1 MPDEE
6 TTNQPSSDQAPP
18 SEAEQQ
24 EATDQEESE
33 QEETEQDKLKQAI
46 QVETEPIGL
55 LRTKL
60 TVTVPKDTIH
70 ERIESQYDELRRE
83 ATVPGFRRGRAPRTL
98 IEKRF
103 GGDVRDEL
111 KDKLVAEA
119 YLAAVE
125 KEDIKVLGEPD
136 LELAKIELPDQGD
149 LSFTCEVELKPEFD
163 LPELEGIE
171 LSRPK
176 IGVADKDIDAQIE
189 RMRAMRGNLQPVE
202 DGKAE
207 QDDLVVADVT
217 IAIGSDTIHQEE
229 NAQVP
234 ARPSV
239 IDGIPV
245 ESLGEQLT
253 GSASGE
259 VRKIEVTLPDGY
271 RLEEHRGKKATIE
284 LKVQEIKRLVL
295 PELDENLLKA
305 FGADTLDEL
314 RDWVRANL
322 EARLDQDVR
331 RAMREQLSGY
341 LLDHTELDVP
351 PQLSQRQTERMVNRR
366 RLDMLSQ
373 GVPEAEVEKNLDALR
388 TTATEQVARDL
399 KLYFV
404 MEKIAEQLEI
414 DVSEEEVNARIAQ
427 IAQAYG
433 QRFDRVR
440 DDLARRGGLTELYL
454 ELREQKCVDRLLEQ
468 AKITD
473 TEAQP
478 SEQADQQAKPA
489 KAKKKAAK
497 RRKPAAKDKDKGKTD
512 ADLADET

>member
-24 EATDQEESE
+24 EAAD
-33 QEETEQDKLKQAI
+33 QEETEQEKLKQAI
-46 QVETEPIGL
+46 RVETEPVGL

-70 ERIESQYDELRRE
+70 ERIESEYDELRRE

-103 GGDVRDEL
+103 GGEVRDEL

-125 KEDIKVLGEPD
+125 KEDIKVLGDPD
-136 LELAKIELPDQGD
+136 LELGKIELPDQGD

-163 LPELEGIE
+163 LPKLEGIE

-176 IGVADKDIDAQIE
+176 IDVTDKDIDAQVD
-189 RMRAMRGNLQPVE
+189 RMRAMRGNYQPVE
-202 DGKAE
+202 KGKVE

-217 IAIGSDTIHQEE
+217 IAVGSDTIHQEE

-239 IDGIPV
+239 IDGIPI

-253 GSASGE
+253 GSVSGD
-259 VRKIEVTLPDGY
+259 VRKMEVTLPDGY
-271 RLEEHRGKKATIE
+271 RLEEHRGKKAAVE

-295 PELDENLLKA
+295 PELDERLLKDL
-305 FGADTLDEL
+305 GADTLDEL

-322 EARLDQDVR
+322 EARLDQQVR
-331 RAMREQLSGY
+331 RAMREQLASY

-404 MEKIAEQLEI
+404 MEKIAEQLKIE
-414 DVSEEEVNARIAQ
+414 VSEEEVNARIAQ

-454 ELREQKCVDRLLEQ
+454 DLREQKCVDRLLEQ

-473 TEAQP
+473 TEVKPA
-478 SEQADQQAKPA
+478 EQAKPA
-489 KAKKKAAK
+489 KARKKAAK
-497 RRKPAAKDKDKGKTD
+497 RRKPPAKDRDKGKTD